1 MPCHACQFTDA
12 SQSSRR
18 VRSDRSFVRMQFMGL
33 VSCKYKEI
41 EMDSEIYEHYN
52 DYTRQRHDYAR
63 ARVIQSVLR
72 KLLWV
77 PSVLRRVALTSGTEV
92 QLVRG

>member
-18 VRSDRSFVRMQFMGL
+18 VRSDRSFVRMQFMDL
-33 VSCKYKEI
+33 VSSKYKEI
-41 EMDSEIYEHYN
+41 EMDSEIYEHYD
-52 DYTRQRHDYAR
+52 DYTSQQHDYAR
-63 ARVIQSVLR
+63 ARVIRSVLCG
-72 KLLWV
+72 LLWV
-77 PSVLRRVALTSGTEV
+77 PSVLGRVTLTSGTEV

>member
-33 VSCKYKEI
+33 VSSKYKEI
-41 EMDSEIYEHYN
+41 EMDSEIYKLIMIILYSGMI
-52 DYTRQRHDYAR
+52 TRVR
-63 ARVIQSVLR
+63 A
-72 KLLWV
+72 
-77 PSVLRRVALTSGTEV
+77 
-92 QLVRG
+92 